1 MRSVCVGLGPQPGWY
16 SAGKPSKKSHHFF
29 LGILETAPVRRRRA
43 SWGRAHDRT
52 KERIVEQVGSFM
64 SLKSRSDPPH
74 KWARTQHKAR
84 RLIDID
90 RFPSCVVRRASSKAG
105 GVAPERGSARDL
117 VTGSPWRRFRRTGR
131 RRARRAR
138 AGTPA
143 AAGAAV
149 EQQLLKQHLV
159 APAPGPAPPKPPR
172 PPEPRR
178 RRVPPPPGNG
188 RNSRHR
194 RLRGRWPGGVCE
206 IGRVAPR

>member
-1 MRSVCVGLGPQPGWY
+1 
-16 SAGKPSKKSHHFF
+16 
-29 LGILETAPVRRRRA
+29 
-43 SWGRAHDRT
+43 
-52 KERIVEQVGSFM
+52 M

-138 AGTPA
+138 AGTAGSSWGSSRAAAPQTA
-143 AAGAAV
+143 SRRSSSWTCSAEAAEAAGAAAAKGASATG
-149 EQQLLKQHLV
+149 EWPQQS
-159 APAPGPAPPKPPR
+159 
-172 PPEPRR
+172 
-178 RRVPPPPGNG
+178 PPPSAWPLAWWRLRDRSRRASLG
-188 RNSRHR
+188 RRLGTCATATATPPRHR
-194 RLRGRWPGGVCE
+194 RHRHCHLDS
-206 IGRVAPR
+206 